1 LELQFVSGKAPD
13 FCLAHARD
21 IPRDILRKKA
31 KTTMTDIVERGRITA
46 RVPLAV
52 EERLREAADLVGA
65 TLNQFLVQAALEKA
79 NEVIDRERFIA
90 VTPRDADFLLNL
102 LDDPSPANAKL
113 MRARERYHRAR
124 HERVL
129 RSTPEQKKPSD

>member
-1 LELQFVSGKAPD
+1 
-13 FCLAHARD
+13 
-21 IPRDILRKKA
+21 
-31 KTTMTDIVERGRITA
+31 MTDIVERGRITA

-52 EERLREAADLVGA
+52 EAKLREAADLVGA
-65 TLNQFLVQAALEKA
+65 TVNQFLVQAALEKA

-90 VTPRDADFLLNL
+90 VTPRDAAFLLNL

-113 MRARERYHRAR
+113 MRARERYHQAR

-129 RSTPEQKKPSD
+129 RNATGHKASSD

>member
-1 LELQFVSGKAPD
+1 
-13 FCLAHARD
+13 
-21 IPRDILRKKA
+21 
-31 KTTMTDIVERGRITA
+31 MTDIVERGRITA

-52 EERLREAADLVGA
+52 EAKLREAADLVGA
-65 TLNQFLVQAALEKA
+65 TVNQFLVQAALEKA

-90 VTPRDADFLLNL
+90 VTPRDAAFLLNL

-113 MRARERYHRAR
+113 MRARERYHQAR

-129 RSTPEQKKPSD
+129 RNAAGHKASSD